1 MLLDQ
6 NCPDE
11 EQAGGDDEC
20 ELPLGAMLVV
30 MFMAVA
36 CASVVM
42 STAAL
47 VVMVMMFV

>member
-11 EQAGGDDEC
+11 EQDGGDDEC

-30 MFMAVA
+30 MLMAVA
-36 CASVVM
+36 CASVF
-42 STAAL
+42 
-47 VVMVMMFV
+47 MFVAAPQHSW